1 SGAGVSGEVG
11 PKGVAFRFEG
21 FRYGP
26 LTLSGRMEGPWR
38 EVGLNLA
45 LMAWGRKAEVEGR
58 YGGEGLVLEFHGDL
72 EGQVAWQEAWKGK
85 VAFKEGS
92 LELSGKQ
99 VPELQGEVLGERV
112 RLAWPRLE
120 VGGVRLDLAARQA
133 EGEGR
138 ILKALLPVGLGVMW

>member
-1 SGAGVSGEVG
+1 M
-11 PKGVAFRFEG
+11 AFRFEG

-120 VGGVRLDLAARQA
+120 VGGVRLDLAARPA
-133 EGEGR
+133 EWGAR
-138 ILKALLPVGLGVMW
+138 NLKALLPRRLEVGGWPSN